1 MSISARKPST
11 QNSGRSEA
19 QKRTLAN
26 LRPFKPGQSG
36 NPGGRPKHDVAA
48 EIARAIFENNREA
61 AYQGLGKAMLA
72 GNAYVFKEL
81 ADRAYGKMTEKL
93 KLNDGLALADR
104 IAAGRKRVA
113 EKRD

>member
-1 MSISARKPST
+1 MSISARKAST
-11 QNSGRSEA
+11 ENSGRSEA
-19 QKRTLAN
+19 QKRTVAN
-26 LRPFKPGQSG
+26 LRPFKPGRAG
-36 NPGGRPKHDVAA
+36 NPGGRPKLDVAA
-48 EIARAIFENNREA
+48 EIARAIFENNRDA
-61 AYQGLGKAMLA
+61 AYQGLGKALLA

>member
-26 LRPFKPGQSG
+26 LRSFKPGQSG

-61 AYQGLGKAMLA
+61 AYQGLGKALVA

-81 ADRAYGKMTEKL
+81 ADRAYGKMSEKL
-93 KLNDGLALADR
+93 KLTGSDEVIRRLE
-104 IAAGRKRVA
+104 AGRKRVA
-113 EKRD
+113 EKHD